1 VPSSERAALLL
12 DWDQV
17 LGLGLQAA
25 ADDSAAATEAE
36 LPSGAAELLEARG
49 AARQRRDWA
58 ESDRLRDELDAL
70 GVELSDTR
78 EGTTWRLR
86 PN

>member
-1 VPSSERAALLL
+1 
-12 DWDQV
+12 V
-17 LGLGLQAA
+17 LGLGLGDAA
-25 ADDSAAATEAE
+25 RDAGPPAAEDLPAE
-36 LPSGAAELLEARG
+36 AAELL
-49 AARQRRDWA
+49 AARRAAREGKDWA

-70 GVELSDTR
+70 GVEVSDTR